1 MTYSHEQPKGWGF
14 SRKPFN
20 LNRFGQG
27 HERFNVWFANRET
40 TEQPFTSHL
49 IGDVKWLKTNIL
61 ISIQYLTN
69 WTLRLQRCVMDTTAN
84 TISIIISFGYQN
96 TEGKYLLER

>member
-20 LNRFGQG
+20 LNLSAKPRK
-27 HERFNVWFANRET
+27 FNVGFANRET
-40 TEQPFTSHL
+40 TKQYFTSHL
-49 IGDVKWLKTNIL
+49 VGDVKWLKTNIH

-69 WTLRLQRCVMDTTAN
+69 WMLRLQRYVMDTTAN

-96 TEGKYLLER
+96 TERKYLLAR